1 MIQIKDK
8 DKLREICDKI
18 KYVKD
23 CPIDEQSFYFHLYGG
38 MITGKILVFV
48 NYENGKMNGKMNGCL
63 VLELG
68 KDLSPDLILS
78 LVFVWI
84 DKKHTKLWKE
94 FVKFTEEKAKELKA
108 NRILINTKRNVKAIE
123 RRLNKYGYSA
133 KYTIFEKEVN

>member
-8 DKLREICDKI
+8 DKLKEICDKI

-38 MITGKILVFV
+38 MLTGKILVFAKYR
-48 NYENGKMNGKMNGCL
+48 NDKIIGCL

-68 KDLSPDLILS
+68 RDLKPNLILS

-84 DKKHTKLWKE
+84 DKKYPKLWIE
-94 FVKFTEEKAKELKA
+94 FVKLTEEKAKELKVD
-108 NRILINTKRNVKAIE
+108 RILINTKRNVKPIE
-123 RRLNKYGYSA
+123 KKLNKYGYNA
-133 KYTIFEKEVN
+133 KYTIFEKKVI